1 MKSLRVVAIYLLSS
15 FGLVSPTVA
24 AAEIIRLASLE
35 WPPYTGA
42 QLPDGGESTATL
54 KAAFAAAGYQLEVDF
69 LPWERALALAKAPNS
84 GYAGY
89 FPEYFSEAIST
100 SFLFSVAIG
109 YGPLGL
115 AERRNQPLQWLQP
128 ADLQRYR
135 IGTVQGYVNTQAF
148 DQAVAAG
155 LQPVETAGSD
165 AQNLKKLA
173 AGRIDAAIIDPHVMR
188 HLLNHDASLASIK
201 QLLAF
206 NPRLLENKA
215 LYVCFR
221 NGPDAARLADALAE
235 GLARIRLRGPAAES
249 NELLPPPTPGSTPA
263 NEH

>member
-89 FPEYFSEAIST
+89 FPEYFSDAIST
-100 SFLFSVAIG
+100 SF
-109 YGPLGL
+109 
-115 AERRNQPLQWLQP
+115 
-128 ADLQRYR
+128 
-135 IGTVQGYVNTQAF
+135 
-148 DQAVAAG
+148 
-155 LQPVETAGSD
+155 
-165 AQNLKKLA
+165 
-173 AGRIDAAIIDPHVMR
+173 
-188 HLLNHDASLASIK
+188 
-201 QLLAF
+201 
-206 NPRLLENKA
+206 
-215 LYVCFR
+215 
-221 NGPDAARLADALAE
+221 
-235 GLARIRLRGPAAES
+235 
-249 NELLPPPTPGSTPA
+249 
-263 NEH
+263 